1 MKPIPFF
8 ISSLVLC
15 VGCDQVTKYAAL
27 RWLSTGPQHSYL
39 GDTVR
44 LTYMENRGAFL
55 SLGAGW
61 PDSVRWFFFTLVSL
75 LMVLAAAWFAVQRL
89 RVERA
94 LSWKS
99 PVFGAVLLA
108 AGGIGN
114 LIDRILRDGAVIDF
128 MNLGIG
134 PVRTGIFNVADV
146 QIMAAVA
153 IFVFFKEPPALPKG
167 EETAKSES

>member
-1 MKPIPFF
+1 
-8 ISSLVLC
+8 
-15 VGCDQVTKYAAL
+15 
-27 RWLSTGPQHSYL
+27 
-39 GDTVR
+39 
-44 LTYMENRGAFL
+44 
-55 SLGAGW
+55 
-61 PDSVRWFFFTLVSL
+61 
-75 LMVLAAAWFAVQRL
+75 L